1 MINLFNK
8 IKKGQV
14 YSHDEIYL
22 ASKKGNK
29 RVPIAFSVNPF
40 MHNGVF
46 KGLFLVIRD
55 IKERI
60 AYEKGL
66 KKALKMAEESNAA
79 KSHFLANMSHE
90 IRTPMNGILASAEL
104 LFNTILNDRQKKYV
118 DIILN
123 SGESLLTI
131 INDILDFS
139 KIEAGKLSLENMAF
153 NLKELLNDIFFLYN
167 DMAEKKNIKL
177 VLTYNTD
184 IPTNI
189 VADKN
194 RLKQILSNLINNAIK
209 FTKEGKVTLAL
220 AVESDIENKQWLQF
234 IVSDTGVG
242 IPENQQDKV
251 FDSFYQT
258 DSSNSRLYGGTGLG
272 LTICKSLT
280 EMMGGKI
287 SLVSQLNQGTTLS
300 VIIPL
305 VIASA
310 KDETT
315 KNYDILVLSNDKQF
329 VDNLTAILGKWGL
342 SAESFFKLYEM
353 IDYIKSN
360 KTNHFMDYYLFI
372 DHLPEQSLYDIILG
386 LKNDKNHYKLIT
398 CGNEDSEFSRRRIA
412 SLIDSHFIHYNFS
425 KKISKSKLYN
435 IFASILMNDSDRH
448 SELWKQKFNANILVA
463 EDNLVNQ
470 EIIKDIL
477 EIVGCKVVIVGNGQE
492 VLDKVK
498 NQAFDLI
505 FMDCQM
511 PGIDGYQAT
520 KEIRMYDKQ
529 TQKHH
534 VIVALTAHAMEGS
547 REKCLQAGM
556 DDYVS
561 KPFIAE
567 HILIKLAQYLES
579 TVPDETE

>member
-1 MINLFNK
+1 LINLFNK